1 MGNPTPRL
9 SRSLILASALL
20 AATVPQAFGQSS
32 QVSLTLGRVSA
43 DDRAVAGDE
52 AGVAKLESGLAW
64 QANFASRIVGTPL
77 AKLDW
82 EVHFL
87 ASPLRDVKSGIP
99 SLTRDFASIYLT
111 PGLKLQFLPGGPFR
125 PFVAAGAGLAIY
137 EHSRETIGGSSNPVD
152 RIKKRGVIQYGGGVD
167 IPVMPRVGI
176 RFEVRDFYSG
186 NPSFNGSV
194 VNSKQ
199 HNVVVGGGLYLK
211 F

>member
-1 MGNPTPRL
+1 M
-9 SRSLILASALL
+9 
-20 AATVPQAFGQSS
+20 
-32 QVSLTLGRVSA
+32 
-43 DDRAVAGDE
+43 AGDE

-152 RIKKRGVIQYGGGVD
+152 RIKNRGVIQYGGGVD